1 MRLMFMKFRQLAFIP
16 RLTATILAIGAG
28 FSTFPATAADPAKP
42 DPTPSKSANQTD
54 TDLAEQ
60 AWKELLKSLRP
71 PPPPAS
77 WRTNSPTRAELDD
90 FNKRN
95 GELAAQVA
103 DQARDFYTRFPG
115 YPKADD
121 ARKKEMEMRRVAVQL
136 GNVKQVAQLSE
147 LEDVRLNDRQGDPD
161 ERLSLRWRSI
171 QRAAM
176 KSGPEGSPAFFDK
189 LQEGI
194 IALSK
199 EFPDRPEM
207 FGLMMQMLQIRTQIA
222 DADQARA
229 FIRAILESKAPEELK
244 EMARMLAKRFDL
256 QGKPMQIKFTAADG
270 RVVDLDKM
278 RGKVVLLDFWASWC
292 PPCMAEVPHLKS
304 TYEKFHPKGF
314 EIIGINSDD
323 EKEQMEHVL
332 DVAKISWPQYFDGQG
347 QTNKFAAEFGVITLP
362 TMWLVD
368 KQGTLRDLNARMNLE
383 EKVEKLLSEQPAL
396 K

>member
-1 MRLMFMKFRQLAFIP
+1 M
-16 RLTATILAIGAG
+16 
-28 FSTFPATAADPAKP
+28 
-42 DPTPSKSANQTD
+42 
-54 TDLAEQ
+54 
-60 AWKELLKSLRP
+60 
-71 PPPPAS
+71 
-77 WRTNSPTRAELDD
+77 
-90 FNKRN
+90 
-95 GELAAQVA
+95 
-103 DQARDFYTRFPG
+103 
-115 YPKADD
+115 
-121 ARKKEMEMRRVAVQL
+121 
-136 GNVKQVAQLSE
+136 
-147 LEDVRLNDRQGDPD
+147 
-161 ERLSLRWRSI
+161 
-171 QRAAM
+171 
-176 KSGPEGSPAFFDK
+176 
-189 LQEGI
+189 QEGI

-222 DADQARA
+222 DAVQARP

-304 TYEKFHPKGF
+304 AYEKFHPKGF

-347 QTNKFAAEFGVITLP
+347 QTNKFAVEFGVITLP

-383 EKVEKLLSEQPAL
+383 EKVEKFLSEQPAL